1 MGRFLVYIFMV
12 IFARLNRFGMQKL
25 FFFTALLLLF
35 YSCGH
40 TSTQKT
46 DENTPDSTL
55 TLTYATGFSIDYFR
69 DYKRV
74 TVFNPWEKSKIWS
87 TYYLVSNDSVKTPDA
102 SQTLQIPLSK
112 LAVTSCT
119 HFEFLKLLDELHTIT
134 GVCSPELIYNET
146 IAAAYANGEITS
158 LGDAFN
164 TNVERL
170 LMLKPDALMLASY
183 NQQDENAKRLQAAG
197 VPLLF
202 NNEWTEKS
210 LLARAEWIKFIAVF
224 YNKETQAC
232 DLFDDIET
240 NYNDAKRLAQA
251 VTNKPLILTG
261 GNFKG
266 TWYMPGGQSYMARLF
281 VDAGADYLYAND
293 TTTGS
298 LPLNFETVLNSFSK
312 ADVWLN
318 APVASMPELINMDER
333 HKLFTSAQQ
342 GEVYGFWARTK
353 PSGANDFWE
362 SAIVHPDLVL
372 KDVIWALHPSLLPD
386 YEPVYIIRL
395 KTK

>member
-1 MGRFLVYIFMV
+1 
-12 IFARLNRFGMQKL
+12 MQKL
-25 FFFTALLLLF
+25 FYYIVLLLFF

-40 TSTQKT
+40 STTRKT
-46 DENTPDSTL
+46 DNNTPDSTL
-55 TLTYATGFSIDYFR
+55 TITYATGFSIDYFPN
-69 DYKRV
+69 YKRV
-74 TVFNPWEKSKIWS
+74 TVYNPWSKGKIWS
-87 TYYLVSNDSVKTPDA
+87 TYYLVSNDSIKTPDA
-102 SQTLQIPLSK
+102 AQTVHVPLTE

-119 HFEFLKLLDELHTIT
+119 HFEFLELLGELHTIT

-146 IAAAYANGEITS
+146 LSAAYAKGKITS

-183 NQQDENAKRLQAAG
+183 NQQDDNAKRLQTAG

-210 LLARAEWIKFIAVF
+210 LLARAEWIKFIATF
-224 YNKETQAC
+224 YNKEAQAC
-232 DLFDDIET
+232 KLFDEIAA
-240 NYNDAKRLAQA
+240 NYEDARKMAQA
-251 VTNKPLILTG
+251 IKKKPTILLG

-281 VDAGADYLYAND
+281 VDAGANYLYAND

-298 LPLNFETVLNSFSK
+298 LPLNFETVLNNFSK

-318 APVASMPELINMDER
+318 APVASLPELINMDER
-333 HKLFTSAQQ
+333 HKLFSSAQKEKFMVFGREQ
-342 GEVYGFWARTK
+342 NQVVQMI
-353 PSGANDFWE
+353 SGK
-362 SAIVHPDLVL
+362 VPL
-372 KDVIWALHPSLLPD
+372 
-386 YEPVYIIRL
+386 YIPI
-395 KTK
+395 